1 MAISEYAPGR
11 LIVVNKKT
19 YKSGGIYSFH
29 SKFSE
34 DGKEHPARKYFENKE
49 YHKWIF
55 YCENQSCNWVGEK
68 DPGKVCPFC
77 RQESIKCKQMV
88 KPWGFAPIGGTSIR
102 EAEAEA
108 EMSYAELPSYASP
121 ISDEQMNKES
131 QFAHMRYG
139 RLMDQPLTIMNQGP
153 DSAGFTIC
161 EDCGAAVPGDDE
173 IGLQKIPQPYRHPYG
188 RMAKCSH
195 PSDRITH
202 AFLGHQFL
210 TDMMLIEI
218 ELDPKNVNTRQ
229 EELWIDN
236 AALSLSEAM
245 VLAAGSLLDVEFND
259 LKGGYRLRYTDDRV
273 YVDIFLFDSLSSGAG
288 YSSMLTDKIPEL
300 VQETYKVLQCKNNCT
315 TACHDCLKHYWN
327 QRVHNR
333 LDRYAAKQLLD
344 WCTEEQ
350 LPTEIPFD
358 KQLKIV
364 AGIKETALLDADF
377 VIKSS
382 AEKMWIEKEN
392 KKVGLYIYPAMWT
405 KSNSN
410 IPRGCI
416 AISDKM
422 ILSAMPYAYSKIR
435 DGI

>member
-1 MAISEYAPGR
+1 
-11 LIVVNKKT
+11 
-19 YKSGGIYSFH
+19 
-29 SKFSE
+29 
-34 DGKEHPARKYFENKE
+34 
-49 YHKWIF
+49 
-55 YCENQSCNWVGEK
+55 
-68 DPGKVCPFC
+68 
-77 RQESIKCKQMV
+77 
-88 KPWGFAPIGGTSIR
+88 
-102 EAEAEA
+102 
-108 EMSYAELPSYASP
+108 
-121 ISDEQMNKES
+121 
-131 QFAHMRYG
+131 MRYG

-153 DSAGFTIC
+153 DSTGFTIC

-188 RMAKCSH
+188 RMVKCSH

-300 VQETYKVLQCKNNCT
+300 VQETYKVLQCKTNCT

-333 LDRYAAKQLLD
+333 LDRHAAKQLLD
-344 WCTEEQ
+344 WCTAEQ

-358 KQLKIV
+358 KQLRIV
-364 AGIKETALLDADF
+364 SGIKETALLDADF

-382 AEKMWIEKEN
+382 TEKMWIEKGN

-405 KSNSN
+405 KNNSN